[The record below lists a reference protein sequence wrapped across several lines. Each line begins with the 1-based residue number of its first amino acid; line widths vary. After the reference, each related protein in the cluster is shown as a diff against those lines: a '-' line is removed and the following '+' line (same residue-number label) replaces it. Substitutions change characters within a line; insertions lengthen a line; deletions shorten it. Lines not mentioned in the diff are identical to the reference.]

1 MKLVE
6 LKCKNCGAV
15 LKVQPDSIDIH
26 CEHCKANYKLDDE
39 AQHIKYDDM
48 EKAGYDYERGRI
60 KAKQEHEDEKRRQKL
75 EAQQAAIK
83 AERDAKMKKWI
94 ILAWIF
100 LFPFMFTY
108 WLWTKSTME
117 KKYKIILTVGVWLFF
132 IIAAASSKANNQNS
146 PSTNS
151 PSTNGATTTD
161 VFEAF
166 TKRYDGVGDDKITEL
181 SDYNVKDRN
190 AEYYQVEFRLN
201 AYNEAIAKLGKI
213 GHGHIL
219 LVKDGQGEFR
229 VYAFTDS
236 RESANEV
243 SRTII
248 KAIEPTVLN
257 KDIDAV
263 LAKGTVNGEL
273 LYGDINGVVISDNV
287 MVKSKNSLFAIV
299 PDSDEKNVAMRK
311 CTAMEAADIY
321 TTGIGKKS
329 DNIFEDAKN
338 TCQAFYDGGTPES
351 FYEAIDIDWSNRS
364 GEMIDNKPL
373 SYYTDKLGW

>member
-48 EKAGYDYERGRI
+48 EKTGYDYERGRI
-60 KAKQEHEDEKRRQKL
+60 KAKQEHEEEKRRQKL
-75 EAQQAAIK
+75 EAQQATIK

-108 WLWTKSTME
+108 WLWAKSTME

-132 IIAAASSKANNQNS
+132 IIVAASSRANNQKS
-146 PSTNS
+146 PSTNK
-151 PSTNGATTTD
+151 TANATTTD

-181 SDYNVKDRN
+181 SDYNVKDKN
-190 AEYYQVEFRLN
+190 AEHYQVEFRLN
-201 AYNEAIAKLGKI
+201 AYDEAVAKLGKI
-213 GHGHIL
+213 NQGHIL

-229 VYAFTDS
+229 AYAFTDS

-257 KDIDAV
+257 KDIDAM

-273 LYGDINGVVISDNV
+273 LYGDINGVVITDNV
-287 MVKSKNSLFAIV
+287 MVKSKNSLFAII

-338 TCQAFYDGGTPES
+338 TCQAFYDGGTSES
-351 FYEAIDIDWSNRS
+351 FYEAINIDWSNRS
-364 GEMIDNKPL
+364 EEMIDNKPL